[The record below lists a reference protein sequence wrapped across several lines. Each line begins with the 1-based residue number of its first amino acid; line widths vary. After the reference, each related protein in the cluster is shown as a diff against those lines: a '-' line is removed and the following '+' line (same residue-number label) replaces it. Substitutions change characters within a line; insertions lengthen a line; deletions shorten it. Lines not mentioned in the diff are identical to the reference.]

1 MHENVIP
8 NAFPPRPERSRRS
21 VPDNAIAIIAMTGR
35 ATPPIRKP
43 IIAGLKFDPEF
54 APMMGGKIKFPAP
67 KNIENKVREVAI
79 SSPNP

>member
-1 MHENVIP
+1 
-8 NAFPPRPERSRRS
+8 
-21 VPDNAIAIIAMTGR
+21 MTGR

-43 IIAGLKFDPEF
+43 IIAGLKFDPEL

-79 SSPNP
+79 SSPIP